1 MKKIILSVFLAAGL
15 VTVQAQSDPPPKPPL
30 EDFIGKYVFPDGSVV
45 PDVTVTLAGSVLNMS
60 SVAGSSAL
68 SELGIDSFSIV
79 EFSGVAVF
87 KRGEDK
93 KVNEVHIEAQGYVL
107 DGQKQ
112 SSGAWA
118 FTYYILP
125 ANKEM
130 VPTKK

>member
-1 MKKIILSVFLAAGL
+1 M
-15 VTVQAQSDPPPKPPL
+15 
-30 EDFIGKYVFPDGSVV
+30 
-45 PDVTVTLAGSVLNMS
+45 PDVTVTLAGSALNMS

-87 KRGEDK
+87 KKGEDK
-93 KVNEVHIEAQGYVL
+93 KVNAVHIEAQGYVL

-130 VPTKK
+130 VLTEK